1 MLKFTVF
8 PFSQLVVRIN
18 KVLSG
23 RVTGIITESCS
34 VRLGK
39 AFLVYF
45 PETGK
50 MSDSDDWARSPSRH
64 QVVSNS
70 VPLSPLKET

>member
-1 MLKFTVF
+1 M
-8 PFSQLVVRIN
+8 RIN

-23 RVTGIITESCS
+23 RITGIITESYS

-45 PETGK
+45 PETRK
-50 MSDSDDWARSPSRH
+50 MNDSNDWIRNPFRH

-70 VPLSPLKET
+70 VLLSPLKET